1 VNATPVQDQPK
12 KKIEWPESVRRYV
25 QRSFLAENLD
35 PAVTREE
42 MELKLKETISQAND
56 QGLMYTINWDSMA
69 LPQQMIVAERVRA
82 MNMAA
87 QATSTD
93 TSRDESLAAAATAMK
108 LSKKRKSGDFAS
120 AESAYA
126 GPSHPWRMSVD
137 SGLSLEDRITR
148 PSPEKRQATEDAV
161 AKNTNNFQKQLE
173 KRQKRFDGGYRSTYR
188 SPSPPPNNGP
198 VVGTCQTLEKR
209 YLRLTSAPNPAMVRP
224 ESVLKQTLELLKKKW
239 RTEGNYSYICD
250 QFKSLRQDLTVQRI
264 KNDFTVSVYEIH
276 ARIALEKGDLGEYNQ
291 CQTQLKSLYQLGLG
305 GHPLEFKA
313 YRILYCIHTMNP
325 GATNDILTDLT
336 PAEKKDPAIKH
347 ALDVRSAVALGNY
360 HRLFQLYHDTPNM
373 GAYLMDMFVTRE
385 RLLAMC
391 KICRA
396 YKQDVKLRLITEELG
411 FESDGQAAEFII
423 EHVGPQVVEEFLQ
436 TRGDDIHFLTAK
448 ASTARC
454 FEGPA
459 KLASKKVDIKGQ
471 I

>member
-396 YKQDVKLRLITEELG
+396 YVSPTTCQLLG
-411 FESDGQAAEFII
+411 
-423 EHVGPQVVEEFLQ
+423 
-436 TRGDDIHFLTAK
+436 RTANK
-448 ASTARC
+448 ILVT
-454 FEGPA
+454 
-459 KLASKKVDIKGQ
+459 SKM
-471 I
+471 